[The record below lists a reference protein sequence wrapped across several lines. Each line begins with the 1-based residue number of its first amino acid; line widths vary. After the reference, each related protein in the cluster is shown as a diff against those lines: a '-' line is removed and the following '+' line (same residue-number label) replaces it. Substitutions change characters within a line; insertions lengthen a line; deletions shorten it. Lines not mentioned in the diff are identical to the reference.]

1 MSSSAPPKKM
11 VETQQ
16 HDARF
21 IESRFQETR
30 ESRVPIA
37 PFYFHGSH
45 YFTLP
50 RQGQSLATGPGPPAV
65 LRTPRTALKIC
76 RPEMDW
82 KQKCVQLPSLDRQSA
97 NLASFCWR
105 ISWKTYLCVWQI
117 SWVQAST
124 NERPAGKS
132 SAIGGVNLVLY
143 FSRKWFKPGRPSLG
157 NSVTVWDVGP
167 WARDGATERSD
178 ITALFSSLVSWAASF
193 VTCFTHVSLIW
204 CDAEGQRFRARE
216 IILTPASS
224 LIASV
229 MIMVVII
236 GCHQSGTVDL
246 FICVTPGSISM
257 WLLFFVTAE
266 WQWWWA
272 IVSRA
277 AQCLWAD
284 HSWSSYLKAANG
296 DLTTRISQGCMMVFE
311 RSILSI
317 LSCSRIVKHQLV
329 LREFPSNSTNVS
341 NSPWES
347 ALYCF
352 ILGSFNWSGLGAA
365 ILSHIRSN
373 HFILTFTNVLS
384 DAC

>member
-1 MSSSAPPKKM
+1 MNLMAFDGLKVACLDWYCWNKIFESMDTRVKGKRMGTIISYRWAPDRACLAVPPPPKKK

-82 KQKCVQLPSLDRQSA
+82 KQKCVQLPSDRQSA

-143 FSRKWFKPGRPSLG
+143 F
-157 NSVTVWDVGP
+157 
-167 WARDGATERSD
+167 
-178 ITALFSSLVSWAASF
+178 
-193 VTCFTHVSLIW
+193 
-204 CDAEGQRFRARE
+204 
-216 IILTPASS
+216 
-224 LIASV
+224 
-229 MIMVVII
+229 
-236 GCHQSGTVDL
+236 
-246 FICVTPGSISM
+246 
-257 WLLFFVTAE
+257 
-266 WQWWWA
+266 
-272 IVSRA
+272 
-277 AQCLWAD
+277 
-284 HSWSSYLKAANG
+284 
-296 DLTTRISQGCMMVFE
+296 
-311 RSILSI
+311 
-317 LSCSRIVKHQLV
+317 
-329 LREFPSNSTNVS
+329 
-341 NSPWES
+341 
-347 ALYCF
+347 
-352 ILGSFNWSGLGAA
+352 
-365 ILSHIRSN
+365 
-373 HFILTFTNVLS
+373 
-384 DAC
+384 